1 MHNNDEIE
9 KLTQDFWK
17 ALDASRTVMLSAV
30 GVDAYP
36 ARPMTAQTDEDIKD
50 GSIYFFAS
58 RGEGLGRDVL
68 AGADKAHFAFQS
80 KDHDILASAIG
91 PIAAV
96 NEPAMIDKLW
106 SPMAATYYEGGRSDP
121 DLLLLRFTP
130 PEFEVWRSSTTGML
144 KAIAYK
150 LAGKDA
156 GQAHE
161 EDRATISA

>member
-58 RGEGLGRDVL
+58 RGEGLG
-68 AGADKAHFAFQS
+68 
-80 KDHDILASAIG
+80 ASI
-91 PIAAV
+91 I
-96 NEPAMIDKLW
+96 K
-106 SPMAATYYEGGRSDP
+106 
-121 DLLLLRFTP
+121 
-130 PEFEVWRSSTTGML
+130 
-144 KAIAYK
+144 
-150 LAGKDA
+150 
-156 GQAHE
+156 
-161 EDRATISA
+161 